1 MKGDFP
7 VSKVRRFL
15 EPGPIVL
22 VSSRWQNDTNVTT
35 IGWHMILNVSPSLV
49 GLMISGR
56 THSHRLIRESRECVI
71 NLPTSNLS
79 DAVVGIGNCSGRQ
92 SDKFA
97 EFGLTPESAVEVRAP
112 LIAECHA
119 SFECR
124 LHDHSLV
131 DPYDLFIFE
140 VRKAHVRP
148 EPEHPETLHYTGD
161 GVFMVSGRI
170 ISRREQFRPE
180 MLG

>member
-1 MKGDFP
+1 MKRDFP

-22 VSSRWQNDTNVTT
+22 VSSRWHDDVNVMTV
-35 IGWHMILNVSPSLV
+35 GWHMILNVSPSLV
-49 GLMISGR
+49 GLIISKR
-56 THSHRLIRESRECVI
+56 THSHKLIRESRECVI
-71 NLPTSNLS
+71 NLPTSALT

-97 EFGLTPESAVEVRAP
+97 KFGLTPEAADEVRAP
-112 LIAECHA
+112 LIVECHA

-124 LHDHSLV
+124 LHDESLV

-148 EPEHPETLHYTGD
+148 EPEHPETLHYAGD
-161 GVFMVSGRI
+161 GVFIVSGKTI
-170 ISRREQFRPE
+170 IRRAHFRPE
-180 MLG
+180 MLD